1 VGYGSRWDRQETTA
15 RSVAHGSPAG
25 ARRPAAR
32 GSSTA
37 SSLTSGGSVRPAHA
51 CAYTTSTTAHG
62 CVKKGMHAGSTRH
75 RARNASCTS
84 TSTAP
89 CSEPPTRTGRELVH
103 PRSQLSNMVAIRMA
117 FAEHEP
123 GRDARREA
131 LAELED
137 YWVDVALAR
146 VREQDDEDA
155 ALRRVCV
162 GHGPRPLAHFS
173 CVRERVSLRC
183 ELRLREWCG
192 IAQPLIPGSCVQNR
206 S

>member
-1 VGYGSRWDRQETTA
+1 
-15 RSVAHGSPAG
+15 
-25 ARRPAAR
+25 
-32 GSSTA
+32 
-37 SSLTSGGSVRPAHA
+37 
-51 CAYTTSTTAHG
+51 
-62 CVKKGMHAGSTRH
+62 
-75 RARNASCTS
+75 
-84 TSTAP
+84 
-89 CSEPPTRTGRELVH
+89 
-103 PRSQLSNMVAIRMA
+103 MA

-162 GHGPRPLAHFS
+162 DGHGPTPQLAHFS

-183 ELRLREWCG
+183 ELRLRECG

-206 S
+206 SS